1 MSSGAPTA
9 RAQATS
15 TPAGAGNQAAAPPPT
30 DIPAPPS
37 PQRSTARSTRKPT
50 LPAVTVSVPGGVVT
64 LNSMVM
70 VHTLTLPNATVSIT
84 AKLTTTR
91 VSSRKV
97 VQYIRPLVKKAGKK
111 PHIAA
116 HGTQPTCGKGAP
128 GCVARTVTQRVTT
141 TMALYQT
148 TTRARADRK
157 GQLNARVRL
166 TYVVHK
172 AMQAT
177 LTVMVKT
184 PRGTVTSSSSVKVVP
199 SATHTARRKR

>member
-1 MSSGAPTA
+1 V
-9 RAQATS
+9 
-15 TPAGAGNQAAAPPPT
+15 AAPPPT
-30 DIPAPPS
+30 DIPAPQS
-37 PQRSTARSTRKPT
+37 PHRSTARSTRKPT

-97 VQYIRPLVKKAGKK
+97 VQYIRPLVKKAGAPK
-111 PHIAA
+111 PHVATQ
-116 HGTQPTCGKGAP
+116 GTQPTCGKAVR

-141 TMALYQT
+141 TTALYQT

-199 SATHTARRKR
+199 SATHTTARRKR

>member
-1 MSSGAPTA
+1 
-9 RAQATS
+9 
-15 TPAGAGNQAAAPPPT
+15 
-30 DIPAPPS
+30 
-37 PQRSTARSTRKPT
+37 
-50 LPAVTVSVPGGVVT
+50 VSVPGGVVT

-70 VHTLTLPNATVSIT
+70 VRTLTLPNATVSIT

-97 VQYIRPLVKKAGKK
+97 VRYVRPLVKKAGKK